1 VAASRSGNPAK
12 KAAARPK
19 KTAASP
25 TGSSAVAA
33 FKNISGGA
41 VDLPSGIT
49 IKMRMPGMDTFV
61 KSGIIPNSLLP
72 IIQDAMKTGKTPDRE
87 TLTQSVD
94 SMDEMFEM
102 IDKVTCHCM
111 VDPTC
116 EMPPDDEDERRTD
129 QLYADEVPI
138 EDKLFIYQLA
148 VGGTR
153 DVESFRK
160 ELDQDLAPTPREQ
173 ATIRKAQR
181 APRPRKAR

>member
-1 VAASRSGNPAK
+1 
-12 KAAARPK
+12 
-19 KTAASP
+19 
-25 TGSSAVAA
+25 
-33 FKNISGGA
+33 
-41 VDLPSGIT
+41 
-49 IKMRMPGMDTFV
+49 
-61 KSGIIPNSLLP
+61 
-72 IIQDAMKTGKTPDRE
+72 MKTGKTPDRE